1 MNIVFIFL
9 GFLLLVVGGEF
20 IVRSSVA
27 LSLKFNIS
35 KFVIGMTVVSFATS
49 LPELIVSVNAAL
61 NNSPSIAINNVI
73 GSNIANIGLV
83 LGLISIFG
91 KITVDSFF
99 YKRDWPWMFFFSLL
113 MWFFITQ
120 DSVLQKYEGLILF
133 LILILFT
140 LTIIKKSNY
149 LDFKGSID
157 DELLKTSNFKIF
169 IWLIISSITLYFGSE
184 FLVDGAVNLA
194 KQISISEA
202 VISVTIVAIGTSVPE
217 LAASLVAIAK
227 KEEGISVGNLI
238 GSNIYNIGSVL
249 GLTAMIKEIPIA
261 EEIIQRDII
270 WMLIF
275 ALIVIVLAIIPR
287 KNYLTSFKGLIM
299 FSMYLYFIFIAFVQ

>member
-1 MNIVFIFL
+1 M
-9 GFLLLVVGGEF
+9 LVVGGEF

-83 LGLISIFG
+83 LGLISILG
-91 KITVDSFF
+91 KITVDNYF

-113 MWFFITQ
+113 MWFFISQ
-120 DSVLQKYEGLILF
+120 DSVLQKHEGLILF
-133 LILILFT
+133 LILIFFT

-184 FLVDGAVNLA
+184 FLVNGAVNLA

-249 GLTAMIKEIPIA
+249 GITAMIKEIPIA

-275 ALIVIVLAIIPR
+275 ALIVIILAVIPR

-299 FSMYLYFIFIAFVQ
+299 FSMYLYFIYIAFVQ

>member
-1 MNIVFIFL
+1 MNIIFIFL

-83 LGLISIFG
+83 LGLISILG
-91 KITVDSFF
+91 KITVDNYF

-113 MWFFITQ
+113 MWFFISQ
-120 DSVLQKYEGLILF
+120 DSVLKKYEGLILF
-133 LILILFT
+133 LILIFFT
-140 LTIIKKSNY
+140 LTIIKKSNN

-169 IWLIISSITLYFGSE
+169 VWLIISSITLYFGSE

-249 GLTAMIKEIPIA
+249 GITAMIKEIPIA

-275 ALIVIVLAIIPR
+275 ALIVIILAIIPR

>member
-1 MNIVFIFL
+1 
-9 GFLLLVVGGEF
+9 
-20 IVRSSVA
+20 
-27 LSLKFNIS
+27 
-35 KFVIGMTVVSFATS
+35 MT
-49 LPELIVSVNAAL
+49 
-61 NNSPSIAINNVI
+61 
-73 GSNIANIGLV
+73 
-83 LGLISIFG
+83 
-91 KITVDSFF
+91 
-99 YKRDWPWMFFFSLL
+99 
-113 MWFFITQ
+113 
-120 DSVLQKYEGLILF
+120 
-133 LILILFT
+133 
-140 LTIIKKSNY
+140 
-149 LDFKGSID
+149 
-157 DELLKTSNFKIF
+157 
-169 IWLIISSITLYFGSE
+169 
-184 FLVDGAVNLA
+184 

-202 VISVTIVAIGTSVPE
+202 SYIGYYCCHWNKCPE

-249 GLTAMIKEIPIA
+249 GITAMIKEIPIA

>member
-1 MNIVFIFL
+1 MNIFLIFL

-35 KFVIGMTVVSFATS
+35 KFVIGMTIVSFATS

-83 LGLISIFG
+83 LGLISILG
-91 KITVDSFF
+91 KITVDNYF
-99 YKRDWPWMFFFSLL
+99 YKSDWPWMFFFSLL
-113 MWFFITQ
+113 MWFFISQ

-133 LILILFT
+133 LILIFFT

-249 GLTAMIKEIPIA
+249 GITAMIKEIPIA

>member
-1 MNIVFIFL
+1 MNIFLIFL

-83 LGLISIFG
+83 LGLISILG
-91 KITVDSFF
+91 KISVDNYF

-113 MWFFITQ
+113 MWFFISQ

-133 LILILFT
+133 LILIFFT

-249 GLTAMIKEIPIA
+249 GITAMIKEIPIA

>member
-1 MNIVFIFL
+1 MNILFIFL

-61 NNSPSIAINNVI
+61 NNSPSIAVNNVI

-83 LGLISIFG
+83 LGLVSILG
-91 KITVDSFF
+91 KITVDNYF

-113 MWFFITQ
+113 MWFFISQ

-133 LILILFT
+133 LILIFFT

-169 IWLIISSITLYFGSE
+169 VWLIISSITLYFGSE

-249 GLTAMIKEIPIA
+249 GITAMIKEISIA

-275 ALIVIVLAIIPR
+275 ALIVIILAMIPR

-299 FSMYLYFIFIAFVQ
+299 FSMYLYFIYIAFVQ

>member
-1 MNIVFIFL
+1 MNIFLIFL

-83 LGLISIFG
+83 LGLISILG
-91 KITVDSFF
+91 KITVDNYF

-113 MWFFITQ
+113 MWFFISQ

-133 LILILFT
+133 LILIFFT

-249 GLTAMIKEIPIA
+249 GITAMIKEIPIA

-299 FSMYLYFIFIAFVQ
+299 FSMYLYFIYIAFVQ

>member
-1 MNIVFIFL
+1 MNIIFIFL

-83 LGLISIFG
+83 LGLVSILG
-91 KITVDSFF
+91 KISVDNYF

-113 MWFFITQ
+113 MWFFISQ
-120 DSVLQKYEGLILF
+120 DSVLKKYEGLILF
-133 LILILFT
+133 LILIFFT

-169 IWLIISSITLYFGSE
+169 VWLIISSITLYFGSE

-249 GLTAMIKEIPIA
+249 GITAMIKEIPIA
-261 EEIIQRDII
+261 EEIIQRDIL

-299 FSMYLYFIFIAFVQ
+299 FLMYLYFIYIAFVQ

>member
-83 LGLISIFG
+83 LGLISILG
-91 KITVDSFF
+91 KITVDNYF

-113 MWFFITQ
+113 MWFFISQ
-120 DSVLQKYEGLILF
+120 DSVLQKHEGLILF
-133 LILILFT
+133 LILIFFT

-249 GLTAMIKEIPIA
+249 GITAMIKEIPIA

>member
-1 MNIVFIFL
+1 MNLIFIFF
-9 GFLLLVVGGEF
+9 GFLLLVIGGEF

-83 LGLISIFG
+83 LGLISVLG
-91 KITVDSFF
+91 NITVDNNF
-99 YKRDWPWMFFFSLL
+99 YKRDWPWMFFLSLAL
-113 MWFFITQ
+113 WLFIVSDNLLTG
-120 DSVLQKYEGLILF
+120 YEGFF
-133 LILILFT
+133 LIIFLSTFIFGVLKRSNSIESINDVNYKFT
-140 LTIIKKSNY
+140 KA
-149 LDFKGSID
+149 
-157 DELLKTSNFKIF
+157 SNFKIF
-169 IWLIISSITLYFGSE
+169 IWLIISSVTLYFGSE

-194 KQISISEA
+194 KQINISEA

-238 GSNIYNIGSVL
+238 GSNIFNIGSVL
-249 GLTAMIKEIPIA
+249 GVTAIIKEIPIA
-261 EEIIQRDII
+261 EEIIQRDIV

-275 ALIVIVLAIIPR
+275 ALIVIILAVIPR
-287 KNYLTSFKGLIM
+287 KNYLSSLKGLIM
-299 FSMYLYFIFIAFVQ
+299 FSLYLYFIYIAFIQ

>member
-1 MNIVFIFL
+1 MNIIFIFL

-83 LGLISIFG
+83 LGLISVLG
-91 KITVDSFF
+91 NITVDNNF
-99 YKRDWPWMFFFSLL
+99 YKRDWPWMFFLSLSL
-113 MWFFITQ
+113 WLFIVSDNQ
-120 DSVLQKYEGLILF
+120 LSGYEGFF
-133 LILILFT
+133 LIIFLSTFIFGVLKRSNSIEFVNEIDHK
-140 LTIIKKSNY
+140 LTNA
-149 LDFKGSID
+149 
-157 DELLKTSNFKIF
+157 SNFKIF
-169 IWLIISSITLYFGSE
+169 IWLIVSSVTLYFGSE
-184 FLVDGAVNLA
+184 FLVEGAVNLA

-202 VISVTIVAIGTSVPE
+202 VISVTIVAIGTSIPE

-238 GSNIYNIGSVL
+238 GSNIFNIGSVL
-249 GLTAMIKEIPIA
+249 GITAMIKDIPIA
-261 EEIIQRDII
+261 EEIIQRDIV

-275 ALIVIVLAIIPR
+275 VLIVIILAVIPR
-287 KNYLTSFKGLIM
+287 KNYLSTLKGLM
-299 FSMYLYFIFIAFVQ
+299 LFLMYLYFIYIAFVQ

>member
-1 MNIVFIFL
+1 MNIFLIFL

-83 LGLISIFG
+83 LGLISILG
-91 KITVDSFF
+91 KITVDNYF

-113 MWFFITQ
+113 MWFFISQ

-133 LILILFT
+133 LILIFFT

-169 IWLIISSITLYFGSE
+169 VWLIISSITLYFGSE

-249 GLTAMIKEIPIA
+249 GITAMIKEIPIA
-261 EEIIQRDII
+261 EEIIRRDII

-275 ALIVIVLAIIPR
+275 ALIVIILAIIPR
-287 KNYLTSFKGLIM
+287 KNYLTSLKGLIM
-299 FSMYLYFIFIAFVQ
+299 FSMYLYFIYIAFVQ

>member
-1 MNIVFIFL
+1 MNIFFIFL

-35 KFVIGMTVVSFATS
+35 KFVIGMTIVSFATS

-83 LGLISIFG
+83 LGLISILG
-91 KITVDSFF
+91 KITVDNYF

-113 MWFFITQ
+113 MWFFISQ
-120 DSVLQKYEGLILF
+120 DSVLKKYEGLILF
-133 LILILFT
+133 LILIFFT
-140 LTIIKKSNY
+140 LTIIKKSNN

-169 IWLIISSITLYFGSE
+169 VWLIISSITLYFGSE

-249 GLTAMIKEIPIA
+249 GITAMIKEIPIA

-275 ALIVIVLAIIPR
+275 ALIVIILAIIPR

-299 FSMYLYFIFIAFVQ
+299 FSMYLYFIYIAFVQ

>member
-1 MNIVFIFL
+1 MNLILIFL
-9 GFLLLVVGGEF
+9 GFFLLVIGGEF

-83 LGLISIFG
+83 LGLISILG
-91 KITVDSFF
+91 NITVDNNF
-99 YKRDWPWMFFFSLL
+99 YKRDWPWMFFLSLAL
-113 MWFFITQ
+113 WLFIIT
-120 DSVLQKYEGLILF
+120 DNLLTGYEGFF
-133 LILILFT
+133 LIIFLSTFIFVVLKRSNSIESINDVDYK
-140 LTIIKKSNY
+140 LTKA
-149 LDFKGSID
+149 
-157 DELLKTSNFKIF
+157 SNFKIF
-169 IWLIISSITLYFGSE
+169 IWLIISSVTLYFGSE

-194 KQISISEA
+194 KQINISEA

-238 GSNIYNIGSVL
+238 GSNIFNIGSVL
-249 GLTAMIKEIPIA
+249 GVTAIIKEIPIA
-261 EEIIQRDII
+261 EEIIQRDIV

-275 ALIVIVLAIIPR
+275 ALIVIILAIIPR
-287 KNYLTSFKGLIM
+287 KNYLSSLKGLIM
-299 FSMYLYFIFIAFVQ
+299 FSMYLYFIYIAFVQ

>member
-1 MNIVFIFL
+1 MNLIFIFF
-9 GFLLLVVGGEF
+9 GFLLLVIGGEF

-83 LGLISIFG
+83 LGLISVLG
-91 KITVDSFF
+91 NITVDNNF
-99 YKRDWPWMFFFSLL
+99 YKRDWPWMFFLSLAL
-113 MWFFITQ
+113 WLFIVS
-120 DSVLQKYEGLILF
+120 DNLLSGYEGFF
-133 LILILFT
+133 LIIILSTFIVGVLKRSNSIESINDVNYKFT
-140 LTIIKKSNY
+140 KA
-149 LDFKGSID
+149 
-157 DELLKTSNFKIF
+157 SNFKIF
-169 IWLIISSITLYFGSE
+169 IWLIISSVTLYFGSE

-194 KQISISEA
+194 KQINISEA

-238 GSNIYNIGSVL
+238 GSNIFNIGSVL
-249 GLTAMIKEIPIA
+249 GVTAIIKEIPIA

-275 ALIVIVLAIIPR
+275 ALIVIILAVIPR
-287 KNYLTSFKGLIM
+287 KNYLSSFKGLIM
-299 FSMYLYFIFIAFVQ
+299 FSLYLYFIYIAFVQ

>member
-1 MNIVFIFL
+1 MNVIFIFL

-61 NNSPSIAINNVI
+61 NNSPSIAVNNVI

-83 LGLISIFG
+83 LGLISILG
-91 KITVDSFF
+91 KITVDNYF

-113 MWFFITQ
+113 MWFFISQ
-120 DSVLQKYEGLILF
+120 DSILQKYEGLILF
-133 LILILFT
+133 LILIFFT

-149 LDFKGSID
+149 LDFNGGID

-169 IWLIISSITLYFGSE
+169 VWLIISSITLYFGSE

-249 GLTAMIKEIPIA
+249 GITAMIKEIPIA
-261 EEIIQRDII
+261 EEIIQRDIF

-275 ALIVIVLAIIPR
+275 ALIVIILAVMPR
-287 KNYLTSFKGLIM
+287 KNYLTSFKGFVL
-299 FSMYLYFIFIAFVQ
+299 FSMYLYFIYVAFVQ

>member
-1 MNIVFIFL
+1 MNLALIFL
-9 GFLLLVVGGEF
+9 GFFLLVIGGEF
-20 IVRSSVA
+20 IVRASVA
-27 LSLKFNIS
+27 LSLRFNIS

-83 LGLISIFG
+83 LGLISVLG
-91 KITVDSFF
+91 NITVDNNF
-99 YKRDWPWMFFFSLL
+99 YKRDWPWMFFLSIALCLFIVSDNLL
-113 MWFFITQ
+113 
-120 DSVLQKYEGLILF
+120 SGYEGFF
-133 LILILFT
+133 LIIFLSTFIFGVL
-140 LTIIKKSNY
+140 KKSNSLEFINDVDY
-149 LDFKGSID
+149 KLTKA
-157 DELLKTSNFKIF
+157 SNFKIF
-169 IWLIISSITLYFGSE
+169 IWLIMSSVTLYFGSE

-194 KQISISEA
+194 KQINISEA

-238 GSNIYNIGSVL
+238 GSNIFNIGSVL
-249 GLTAMIKEIPIA
+249 GVTAIIKEIPIA
-261 EEIIQRDII
+261 EEIIQRDIV

-275 ALIVIVLAIIPR
+275 ALIVIILAVIPR
-287 KNYLTSFKGLIM
+287 KNYLSSYKGLIM
-299 FSMYLYFIFIAFVQ
+299 FSLYLYFIYIAFVQ

>member
-1 MNIVFIFL
+1 MNLIFIFF
-9 GFLLLVVGGEF
+9 GFLLLVIGGEF

-83 LGLISIFG
+83 LGLISVLG
-91 KITVDSFF
+91 NITVDNNF
-99 YKRDWPWMFFFSLL
+99 YKRDWPWMFFLSLAL
-113 MWFFITQ
+113 WLFIVS
-120 DSVLQKYEGLILF
+120 DNLLSGYEGFF
-133 LILILFT
+133 LIIILSTFIVGVLKRSNSIESINDVNYKFT
-140 LTIIKKSNY
+140 KA
-149 LDFKGSID
+149 
-157 DELLKTSNFKIF
+157 SNFKIF
-169 IWLIISSITLYFGSE
+169 IWLIISSVTLYFGSE

-194 KQISISEA
+194 KQINISEA

-217 LAASLVAIAK
+217 LSASLVAIAK

-238 GSNIYNIGSVL
+238 GSNIFNIGSVL
-249 GLTAMIKEIPIA
+249 GVTAIIKEIPIA

-275 ALIVIVLAIIPR
+275 ALIVIILAVIPR
-287 KNYLTSFKGLIM
+287 KNYLSSFKGLIM
-299 FSMYLYFIFIAFVQ
+299 FSLYLYFIYIAFVQ

>member
-1 MNIVFIFL
+1 MNIFLIFL

-83 LGLISIFG
+83 LGLISILG
-91 KITVDSFF
+91 KITVDNYF

-113 MWFFITQ
+113 MWFFISQ

-133 LILILFT
+133 LILIFFT

-169 IWLIISSITLYFGSE
+169 VWLIISSITLYFGSE

-249 GLTAMIKEIPIA
+249 GITAMIKEIPIA

-275 ALIVIVLAIIPR
+275 ALIVIILAIIPR

-299 FSMYLYFIFIAFVQ
+299 FSMYLYFIYIAFVQ

>member
-1 MNIVFIFL
+1 MNIIFIFL

-35 KFVIGMTVVSFATS
+35 KFVIGMTIVSFATS

-83 LGLISIFG
+83 LGLISILG
-91 KITVDSFF
+91 KIMVDNYF

-113 MWFFITQ
+113 MWFFISQ
-120 DSVLQKYEGLILF
+120 DSVLKKYEGLILF
-133 LILILFT
+133 LILIFFT
-140 LTIIKKSNY
+140 LTIIKKSNN

-169 IWLIISSITLYFGSE
+169 VWLIISSITLYFGSE

-249 GLTAMIKEIPIA
+249 GITAMIKEIPIA

-275 ALIVIVLAIIPR
+275 ALIVIILAIIPR

-299 FSMYLYFIFIAFVQ
+299 FSMYLYFIYIAFVQ